1 MLVSPARRR
10 IGLDVEV
17 LRLPSLG
24 TFNLS
29 DVICSLIALDST
41 LDVWKTTY
49 LALERA
55 RTPPP
60 PARRG
65 GPVVRVRCRCRS
77 RAYAHDVKSKTQAYL
92 SGRLF
97 YL

>member
-29 DVICSLIALDST
+29 DVVCSLIALDST

-55 RTPPP
+55 RTATASRA
-60 PARRG
+60 ARRSG
-65 GPVVRVRCRCRS
+65 GPRSVPLPVPRVRS
-77 RAYAHDVKSKTQAYL
+77 
-92 SGRLF
+92 
-97 YL
+97 